1 MSKEEEGW
9 RWWWRE
15 PGWQRHP
22 DGKAWVEGCVIVFGG
37 TYSSVRMLTGYRTG
51 MLVVAELSSWR
62 LEFSFSLHGARWR
75 ET

>member
-1 MSKEEEGW
+1 MEAVMVVVGVWVAKTPRWEGVG
-9 RWWWRE
+9 RR
-15 PGWQRHP
+15 
-22 DGKAWVEGCVIVFGG
+22 VCVLGA